1 MSILVQNIA
10 KQFGTQWAVQ
20 DVSFDLRPGEIVGFL
35 GPNGAGKS
43 TTLKMI
49 TGSLV
54 PNRGEIQ
61 VMGLAVGPNF
71 PETRQHIGYLPE
83 NNPLYLE
90 LFVRAHLDFI
100 AQVHKIP
107 NARHRIEEVI
117 QLVGLEREAHKRIG
131 QLSKGYRQRVG
142 LAQAILHDPDVLILD
157 EPTTGLDPNQLVEI
171 RQLIKTLGEKKTVL
185 FSTHILSEVAAL
197 CDRVLVIHH
206 GQLRADS
213 PILEVKETI
222 DDWFQTLTTPT
233 K

>member
-213 PILEVKETI
+213 PIHEVKETI